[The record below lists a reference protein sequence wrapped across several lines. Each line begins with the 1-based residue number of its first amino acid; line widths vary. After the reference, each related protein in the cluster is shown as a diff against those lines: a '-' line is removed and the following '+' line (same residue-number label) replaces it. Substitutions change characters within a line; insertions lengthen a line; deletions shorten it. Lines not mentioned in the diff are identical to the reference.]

1 MMGSNLAELFAPGV
15 ALYVEALLVEGR
27 VGICSGTL
35 RIIDIG
41 SRSVALLALQLGL
54 RPVTELDLG

>member
-1 MMGSNLAELFAPGV
+1 MGSNLAELFAPGV
-15 ALYVEALLVEGR
+15 AEYVESLLVEGR

-41 SRSVALLALQLGL
+41 SRFVNDSL
-54 RPVTELDLG
+54 TYLDSSH